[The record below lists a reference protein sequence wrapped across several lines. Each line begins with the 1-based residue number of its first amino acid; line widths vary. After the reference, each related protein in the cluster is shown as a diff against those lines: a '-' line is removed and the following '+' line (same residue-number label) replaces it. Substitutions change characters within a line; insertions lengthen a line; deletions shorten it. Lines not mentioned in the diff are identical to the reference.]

1 MGFTAAI
8 VVGSALGGVAASAM
22 SKSNA
27 PDIPNK
33 PNDPGLQNQNDIATN
48 AQSRQ
53 DRARKQALAASGRS
67 DTILTGGQGLGGST
81 PQQQN
86 FQNMGKTLL
95 GQ

>member
-8 VVGSALGGVAASAM
+8 MVGSALGGIASSAM
-22 SKSNA
+22 SKKNA
-27 PDIPNK
+27 PDIPKAPEK
-33 PNDPGLQNQNDIATN
+33 PNVMSEGQMDTN
-48 AQSRQ
+48 AKSRQ
-53 DRARKQALAASGRS
+53 DNARRQALAASGRS

-81 PQQQN
+81 PDQQN

>member
-8 VVGSALGGVAASAM
+8 VVGSALGGIASGAM
-22 SKSNA
+22 SNKNA
-27 PDIPNK
+27 PDIPSAPEK
-33 PNDPGLQNQNDIATN
+33 PKVMSDSQMETN
-48 AQSRQ
+48 AKSRQ
-53 DRARKQALAASGRS
+53 DSARRQALAASGRS

-81 PQQQN
+81 TEQQN

>member
-8 VVGSALGGVAASAM
+8 IVGSALGGIASSAM
-22 SKSNA
+22 SKKNA
-27 PDIPNK
+27 PDIPSEPEK
-33 PNDPGLQNQNDIATN
+33 PKTMSESQMETN
-48 AQSRQ
+48 AKSRQ
-53 DRARKQALAASGRS
+53 DSARRQALAASGRS

-81 PQQQN
+81 LDQQK